1 MTISAQDDI
10 VVRKGRNWSKS
21 YTFKDSDGVVI
32 DLSTFT
38 FQGQI
43 RATADETSTLIA
55 DMTFDVTD
63 AATGIIIAEIDD
75 SARSIDASDGEQLY
89 FDIVAIDAA
98 SEPWTYIFGYAT
110 IYDSPTVV
118 T

>member
-10 VVRKGRNWSKS
+10 TVRKGRNWSKS
-21 YTFKDSDGVVI
+21 YTFQDTDGNAI

-43 RATADETSTLIA
+43 RANADPTSTLIVA
-55 DMTFDVTD
+55 MTFDLTN
-63 AATGIIIAEIDD
+63 AATGVILAQIDD
-75 SARSIDASDGEQLY
+75 SDSAITGDSGY
-89 FDIVAIDAA
+89 FDIVAIDAL

-110 IYDSPTVV
+110 LLDSPTVV